1 MKTVKTGAKVNLSLA
16 VTGRREGLHTLDMR
30 VCTVSLFDG
39 AELLSGEGERFVF
52 RSVPDGFEKER
63 FLPRL
68 EDVYAKLRAA
78 FGGSPRFAL
87 EKGIPSG
94 AGLGGSSALAVCM
107 TRLWAAESGAVP
119 SEDLLLSLGSDVPYM
134 YRGGDAR
141 VTGVGE
147 RVQALPFCGREV
159 LILFPEGEVDTAK
172 AYAEYDR
179 MRAAGELPERAGEF
193 FNDLF
198 APAVRL
204 NAKVGEV
211 YDILRAAG
219 ARNVVMTGSGSAV
232 CAFPESGEE
241 CARLFAATEGL
252 RRVRVRTLPA
262 YDGN

>member
-1 MKTVKTGAKVNLSLA
+1 MKTVKTGAKVNLSLV

-68 EDVYAKLRAA
+68 EDVYAKLRA
-78 FGGSPRFAL
+78 AL

-204 NAKVGEV
+204 NAKVGEA

>member
-1 MKTVKTGAKVNLSLA
+1 MKRTKTGAKVNLSLA
-16 VTGRREGLHTLDMR
+16 ITGKRDGLHTLDMR

-39 AELLSGEGERFVF
+39 AEILAGEGDRFVF
-52 RSVPDGFEKER
+52 RSVPDGFEQER
-63 FLPRL
+63 FIPRI
-68 EDVYAKLRAA
+68 EDVYAKLQAA

-87 EKGIPSG
+87 DKGIPSG
-94 AGLGGSSALAVCM
+94 AGLGGSSALAACM
-107 TRLWAAESGAVP
+107 ARLWAAESGVMP

-147 RVQALPFCGREV
+147 RVQPLPFCEREV
-159 LILFPEGEVDTAK
+159 LILFPEGEVDTAS

-179 MRAAGELPERAGEF
+179 MKAAGELPERTGEF

-204 NAKVGEV
+204 NARVGEA
-211 YDILRAAG
+211 YDRLCAAG

-232 CAFPESGEE
+232 CAFPESEDE
-241 CARLFAATEGL
+241 CSGLFAATEGF
-252 RRVRVRTLPA
+252 RRVRVRTMPA